1 MSKIAP
7 RKFSSVLLIVPG
19 GMIGAINAV
28 CECRGRNKT
37 TNE

>member
-19 GMIGAINAV
+19 GMTGEINAV
-28 CECRGRNKT
+28 CECRGGNKT